1 MLMAKYNGGYKCDK
15 PAKKILDELITDV
28 WFSAYTVT
36 FDIDN
41 NNNEYAPIDRI
52 FTATSVTTGKQYPY
66 AIELKHRMGYN
77 ITDNNDDWM
86 LEIDKYNDM
95 QDYALSGYSTFYFN
109 LFKHNDYYLWK
120 FEDIKQNKTE
130 GYKYS
135 KPHTQGSPE
144 EKYIRK
150 KRYFIKGDKAIK
162 KGNYDTDRLHNK

>member
-1 MLMAKYNGGYKCDK
+1 MAKYNGGYKCDK

-52 FTATSVTTGKQYPY
+52 FTATSITTGKQYPY

-77 ITDNNDDWM
+77 ITDNDDDWM

>member
-66 AIELKHRMGYN
+66 AIELKHRMGYK
-77 ITDNNDDWM
+77 ITDNDDDWM

-144 EKYIRK
+144 EKYVRK

>member
-52 FTATSVTTGKQYPY
+52 FTATSITTGKQYPY

-144 EKYIRK
+144 EKYVRK